1 MLELYHGGH
10 TTCSRKARLCLR
22 EKALTYK
29 SHLLKL
35 RNFEQHEPAY
45 LALNPN
51 GVVPTLI
58 DDGEPIIESM
68 LINEYIDEKYPDLPL
83 RPASALDRARMRVW
97 TKLADSHGPAAVVPH
112 TWATFKKET
121 DQLTA
126 EQLERSLARIPLKER
141 RDRWRKAA
149 RGGFCNADRA
159 SAKEP
164 ARLIITRMETA
175 LGRGPWLMGEQYTLA
190 DIDLVPF
197 IHRFESL
204 YGDILN
210 PTASPNVSASL
221 ERMRTRPAVSALFAT
236 DDSQS
241 ATAA

>member
-22 EKALTYK
+22 EKGLTYT
-29 SHLLKL
+29 SHFLKL

-68 LINEYIDEKYPDLPL
+68 LINEYIDEKYPDPAL
-83 RPASALDRARMRVW
+83 RPASAIDRARMRVW

-112 TWATFKKET
+112 TWSTFKQQT
-121 DQLTA
+121 DKLTA
-126 EQLERSLARIPLKER
+126 EQLERALARVPLKER
-141 RDRWRKAA
+141 RDRWTKAA
-149 RGGFCNADRA
+149 RGGFGDADLA
-159 SAKEP
+159 SANDP
-164 ARLIITRMETA
+164 ARLIITRMEA
-175 LGRGPWLMGEQYTLA
+175 MLGRGPWLMGEQYTLA
-190 DIDLVPF
+190 DVDLVSF
-197 IHRFESL
+197 VHRFESL
-204 YGDILN
+204 YADILN
-210 PTASPNVSASL
+210 PRAAPNVAAWL
-221 ERMRTRPAVSALFAT
+221 ARMRMRPAVIEVFST
-236 DDSQS
+236 DESPP